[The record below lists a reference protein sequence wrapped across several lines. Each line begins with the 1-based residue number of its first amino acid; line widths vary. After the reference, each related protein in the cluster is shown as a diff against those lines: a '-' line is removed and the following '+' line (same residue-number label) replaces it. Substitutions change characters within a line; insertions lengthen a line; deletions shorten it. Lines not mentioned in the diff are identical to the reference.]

1 MFNFFKENKT
11 IGSHPVLQDDNCTSS
26 QPNYY
31 LYTSDNKKIIVWF
44 NDDNLYC
51 NHELASKY
59 KLLENKK
66 KFFIA
71 QPIYAT
77 RLELVT
83 RQVNLP
89 EKTDALADSVVADN
103 VVSMETNLGKYEI
116 YNLPN
121 LVEAL
126 HIVDELVIKNTSVDC
141 NHSLKNVHVIF
152 RDIDDSIC
160 TLEIDQTLANYGVD
174 DYRIYKRGIHSVDLA
189 KNSFFLLTCRTYNN
203 EHDWKEN
210 RYGYITKIHPW
221 MY

>member
-1 MFNFFKENKT
+1 MLNLFKKNKNMA
-11 IGSHPVLQDDNCTSS
+11 SHSIFQDDNCTGSH
-26 QPNYY
+26 PNYY
-31 LYTSDNKKIIVWF
+31 LHTPNNKKIIVWF

-59 KLLENKK
+59 NLLENKK

-71 QPIYAT
+71 QPIHAT
-77 RLELVT
+77 KLELVT
-83 RQVNLP
+83 KYVTLERKADPTLVN
-89 EKTDALADSVVADN
+89 N

-126 HIVDELVIKNTSVDC
+126 HIVDELVIQHTSVGC
-141 NHSLKNVHVIF
+141 NHHLNNVHVIF
-152 RDIDDSIC
+152 RDIDGSVC
-160 TLEIDQTLANYGVD
+160 TLEIDQALAYYGVD
-174 DYRIYKRGIHSVDLA
+174 DYRIYKRDINTVDLT
-189 KNSFFLLTCRTYNN
+189 KNSFFLLTCHIHDN
-203 EHDWKEN
+203 EHDRN

>member
-1 MFNFFKENKT
+1 MFNFFKKDKNME
-11 IGSHPVLQDDNCTSS
+11 SHPVLQDGNCTSS

-31 LYTSDNKKIIVWF
+31 LYTSNNKKIIVWF
-44 NDDNLYC
+44 NDNNLYC
-51 NHELASKY
+51 NHELVSKY

-71 QPIYAT
+71 QPIHTT

-83 RQVNLP
+83 RYVTLS
-89 EKTDALADSVVADN
+89 EKTSTLVDN

-126 HIVDELVIKNTSVDC
+126 HIVDELVIKNTSINC
-141 NHSLKNVHVIF
+141 NHRLNNVHVIF
-152 RDIDDSIC
+152 RNIDNSIC
-160 TLEIDQTLANYGVD
+160 TLEIDQSLAYYGVD
-174 DYRIYKRGIHSVDLA
+174 DYRIYKRDIHTIDLT
-189 KNSFFLLTCRTYNN
+189 KNSFFLLKCRTYNN

-210 RYGYITKIHPW
+210 RYGYITTIQPW
-221 MY
+221 VY